1 MKRSVT
7 AAGRRLDYILIR
19 AQRRDVLLKAL
30 PGGET
35 RVYAPAGARLRDVD
49 ALVRERA
56 AELLEMHAALER
68 QLQEN
73 RLRHPVAQGSRIC
86 VEGRAYALKLSQ
98 GARVRMD
105 LDGEDF
111 LLTLPAPGD
120 EAAVRAALKQALS
133 RRALMRIRERLDLY
147 APRIGVT
154 FGRVAIRDQKSRWGS
169 CSAKC
174 NLNFN
179 WKLIMAPPEALDYVV
194 IHELCHRI
202 EFNHSPR
209 FWALVRAQMP
219 EYEAWKKWL
228 KAHGAELGVE

>member
-7 AAGRRLDYILIR
+7 AAGGRLDYILIR

-49 ALVRERA
+49 ALVRDRA
-56 AELLEMHAALER
+56 AELLAMHAALER
-68 QLQEN
+68 QLREN
-73 RLRHPVAQGSRIC
+73 RLRHPVAQGSRVC
-86 VEGRAYALKLSQ
+86 VEGRAYALKLKRD
-98 GARVRMD
+98 ARVRMA
-105 LDGEDF
+105 LDGGDF
-111 LLTLPAPGD
+111 VLSLPAPED
-120 EAAVRAALKQALS
+120 EDAVRAALKQALS
-133 RRALMRIRERLDLY
+133 RWALMRIRERLDLY

-169 CSAKC
+169 CSAKR

-194 IHELCHRI
+194 IHELCHLI

-209 FWALVRAQMP
+209 FWALVEGQMP
-219 EYEAWKKWL
+219 EYPAWKRWL